1 MMRSN
6 YNSIAEEYENTR
18 PNYPAELF
26 DRLLTHTRI
35 NESSNLLEIGAGTGK
50 ATMPLAQKGFNID
63 CIEIE
68 ARMAEILKVKSFFY
82 PKVNVIVNSFESW
95 NNEKQMLYDL
105 IYSAQ
110 AFHWIDEKIKYK
122 KCYELLN
129 GNGQIALFW
138 YLSVFVRDEILNT
151 INSVF
156 SDYNTGYSYEGLND
170 IERFLER
177 EREKLSES
185 KCFKDIKAITLEPT
199 KIIQTSEEFV
209 KRFNTTSAYAS
220 LNMENQQKINKDLFN
235 AVEKMGG
242 RITTEIHYI
251 MLIADRV

>member
-1 MMRSN
+1 MKAN

-18 PNYPAELF
+18 PNYPAKLF
-26 DRLLTHTRI
+26 EKLLTNTRI
-35 NESSNLLEIGAGTGK
+35 NGLSNLLEIGAGTGK

-68 ARMAEILKVKSFFY
+68 PRMAEILEDKSYIY

-95 NNEKQMLYDL
+95 NNDRKKYYDL

-110 AFHWIDEKIKYK
+110 AFHWIDEKTKYK

-129 GNGQIALFW
+129 SYGQIALFW
-138 YLSVFVRDEILNT
+138 YLSVFDRDEILHT
-151 INSVF
+151 INSIF
-156 SDYNTGYSYEGLND
+156 SDYDTGYSYESLKD
-170 IERFLER
+170 IESFLER
-177 EREKLSES
+177 ERDKLSES
-185 KCFKDIKAITLEPT
+185 EYFKDIKSITLEPT
-199 KIIQTSEEFV
+199 KISQTAKEFV
-209 KRFNTTSAYAS
+209 NRFNTTSAYAS
-220 LNMENQQKINKDLFN
+220 LCNESQQKINKDLFN

-242 RITTEIHYI
+242 SISTEIHYI